1 MMQVPED
8 EIVTALVVQSL
19 QQQEEMLGLLGEL
32 QQQLALGSNNPT
44 NSIENFNILFSTL
57 QIKMQQTDLQLTA
70 QLHESDIPDT
80 TRQLLARRKTLQEHN
95 VRLLKEAVPKA
106 RSVTSLL
113 ASEMQSL
120 KAGRRALNGYKN
132 VSDRQGSIVNRK
144 R

>member
-1 MMQVPED
+1 MQLPEN

-19 QQQEEMLGLLGEL
+19 QQQEEMSGLLGEL
-32 QQQLALGSNNPT
+32 QQQLALGANSPT
-44 NSIENFNILFSTL
+44 NSIENFNTLFSTL
-57 QIKMQQTDLQLTA
+57 QGKMNETDQQLTA
-70 QLHESDIPDT
+70 QLRGFDIPDT
-80 TRQLLARRKTLQEHN
+80 TRQLLVKRKNMQEAN

-120 KAGRRALNGYKN
+120 KAGRRALGGYKN
-132 VSDRQGSIVNRK
+132 VSDRQGSIINRK